1 MPQLDE
7 QVARRLTRFYV
18 LALTMIALLT
28 MAGIGL
34 VRHTLAELS
43 TDGRV
48 VNVAGRQRML
58 SQQLTKRAVFQTY
71 GLTTSDTTSFDSL
84 LSIWY
89 SSHAELRAGTLRM
102 EKPYNVPKSATLDQM
117 FAQLEPPFQVMY
129 GGLRQLALP
138 VGNVPSRTVTDREAA
153 LRVVLAEEP
162 TYLSRMNAI
171 VFRFDAEAEA
181 RVHRLERIE
190 WLLAGL
196 TLLTLLVEAMLIFR
210 PVVHQTRLS
219 IRRLA
224 ESEEALR
231 RATEEKHRLEQT
243 RDRIRAAALLEG
255 QENERRRFAHDLH
268 DGIGQMLT
276 GLKLHAQT
284 LRKMPFADAK
294 HRRRAD
300 ELCTLVSD
308 TIQATRQV
316 SHNLMPSVL
325 NDFGLPAALRLLA
338 GQTAYSASLPVT
350 FSHVPAQTP
359 PTRLPPTL
367 EIGLYRIAQEALN
380 NAVKHADARSIQI
393 RLQQIDEL
401 VTLTITDDGRG
412 FVVGLTPEQPNY
424 SGISVSG
431 IETMRTRAQLLNGTL
446 TIISGAG
453 GTLVKGEWRKAK
465 REA

>member
-1 MPQLDE
+1 
-7 QVARRLTRFYV
+7 
-18 LALTMIALLT
+18 
-28 MAGIGL
+28 
-34 VRHTLAELS
+34 
-43 TDGRV
+43 
-48 VNVAGRQRML
+48 
-58 SQQLTKRAVFQTY
+58 
-71 GLTTSDTTSFDSL
+71 
-84 LSIWY
+84 
-89 SSHAELRAGTLRM
+89 
-102 EKPYNVPKSATLDQM
+102 
-117 FAQLEPPFQVMY
+117 
-129 GGLRQLALP
+129 
-138 VGNVPSRTVTDREAA
+138 
-153 LRVVLAEEP
+153 
-162 TYLSRMNAI
+162 
-171 VFRFDAEAEA
+171 
-181 RVHRLERIE
+181 
-190 WLLAGL
+190 
-196 TLLTLLVEAMLIFR
+196 
-210 PVVHQTRLS
+210 
-219 IRRLA
+219 
-224 ESEEALR
+224 
-231 RATEEKHRLEQT
+231 
-243 RDRIRAAALLEG
+243 
-255 QENERRRFAHDLH
+255 
-268 DGIGQMLT
+268 MLT